1 MCWCGWV
8 TSWVYVC
15 GREDVLV
22 CVGDF
27 MGVCVGGRMCWCGW
41 VISWVYVCGREDVLV
56 WVGDFVGVCVWEGG
70 CVGVGG

>member
-1 MCWCGWV
+1 MCRCGWV

-22 CVGDF
+22 WVGDF
-27 MGVCVGGRMCWCGW
+27 M
-41 VISWVYVCGREDVLV
+41 
-56 WVGDFVGVCVWEGG
+56 GVCVWEGG